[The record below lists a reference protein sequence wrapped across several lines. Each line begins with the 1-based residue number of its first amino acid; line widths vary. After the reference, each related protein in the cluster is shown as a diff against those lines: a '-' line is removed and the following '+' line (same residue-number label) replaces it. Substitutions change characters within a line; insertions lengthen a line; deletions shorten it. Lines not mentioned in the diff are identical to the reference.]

1 MSACYCFVFSSKLY
15 CHYYFYNVAWPRT
28 IRLKPGEEKDREMDK
43 NNKGYCDL
51 AGEGNKTDI
60 ITFFEMLI

>member
-1 MSACYCFVFSSKLY
+1 
-15 CHYYFYNVAWPRT
+15 
-28 IRLKPGEEKDREMDK
+28 MDK

-60 ITFFEMLI
+60 TTFFEMLI